1 MTYFLMLLFVFV
13 TLLAFSWAMMPRIW
27 WHYYSRQLPLKI
39 RVLSVLYALLGTFF
53 FHNMW

>member
-1 MTYFLMLLFVFV
+1 MLLFVFI
-13 TLLAFSWAMMPRIW
+13 TLLALAWSVMPRIW